1 MAEKDFEFSLVYT
14 EGESHLFDGL
24 TNEQIQVVKAAA
36 MVMCGDAWL
45 LYEKDDGWHIAVKRL
60 DDLEKTL
67 WTKIRIAGRTDGEP
81 LSLKHLHID
90 YEETD
95 FDEKTKFELLY
106 YTEKNRRLLLEIFLG
121 KFAPKDSEEYEDYER
136 WVVKE

>member
-1 MAEKDFEFSLVYT
+1 MENEEFVFSLVASE
-14 EGESHLFDGL
+14 EGHIFDGM
-24 TNEQIQVVKAAA
+24 TKEQIAVVKVAV

-45 LYEKDDGWHIAVKRL
+45 LYEKEDGWHIAVKRM
-60 DDLEKTL
+60 DNLEKTL
-67 WTKIRIAGRTDGEP
+67 WTKIRIAGKTDGEP

-121 KFAPKDSEEYEDYER
+121 KFAPKDSVEYEDYER
-136 WVVKE
+136 WVIKR

>member
-1 MAEKDFEFSLVYT
+1 M
-14 EGESHLFDGL
+14 
-24 TNEQIQVVKAAA
+24 
-36 MVMCGDAWL
+36 
-45 LYEKDDGWHIAVKRL
+45 
-60 DDLEKTL
+60 
-67 WTKIRIAGRTDGEP
+67 
-81 LSLKHLHID
+81 KHLHID

-136 WVVKE
+136 WVIKE